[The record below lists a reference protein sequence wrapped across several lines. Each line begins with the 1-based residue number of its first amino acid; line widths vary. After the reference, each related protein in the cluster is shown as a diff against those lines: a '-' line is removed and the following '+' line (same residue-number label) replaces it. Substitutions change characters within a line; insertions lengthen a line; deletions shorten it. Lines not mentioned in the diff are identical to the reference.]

1 MTHHKSGTSL
11 TQVNLSYLTFNLLL
25 ELGINN
31 KLQEY
36 LDACKIFI
44 NLSFLVKCLHSVH
57 GSYRVDT
64 YFVSDMP
71 AVLIGRIFA
80 SDREWEEI
88 LF

>member
-1 MTHHKSGTSL
+1 MS
-11 TQVNLSYLTFNLLL
+11 QLTFNLLL

-31 KLQEY
+31 KLQKD

-44 NLSFLVKCLHSVH
+44 NLSFLVKCQHSVH
-57 GSYRVDT
+57 DSYRVDT

-80 SDREWEEI
+80 SDRECEEI